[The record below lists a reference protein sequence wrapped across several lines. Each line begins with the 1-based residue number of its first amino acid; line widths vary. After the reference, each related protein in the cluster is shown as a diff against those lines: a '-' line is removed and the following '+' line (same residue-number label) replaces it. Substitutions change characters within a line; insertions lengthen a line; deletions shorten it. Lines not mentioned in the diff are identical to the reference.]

1 MFSFLKSKIII
12 LLFVLGFFIPVFTL
26 AEYDLEKLCESGGWE
41 TECNNLSQ
49 KECENL
55 CNQCLDYLNQK
66 AAKVQQE
73 ISETGQKKTTL
84 QNQIT
89 TLNKK
94 IKDIDYQIYQSNIS
108 IKSLGFQIDDTE
120 KSIGETSLS
129 VEDQRKKVAEILRAV
144 EKEDKKPFF
153 EILISSESLSD
164 FFDNLIYL
172 ETLSAKNREVLS
184 NLQDLE
190 SSLRTKKVNL
200 EEETDELKNLVI
212 VQAIKKEESAKIK
225 EERQYY
231 LNLTEKEY
239 QAKLQ
244 EKSAIDKQAAEIS
257 QRIFELIGV
266 KEGGIEFGE
275 AVEIAKSVE
284 KITGVRAAFLLA
296 IIHQESYNKGKFG
309 GNVGQCYVT
318 NFTTGSGTDLKG
330 NPKTR
335 VMSPTTQ
342 IQLFIQLTKD
352 LGMEATKTAVSC
364 WLPLYSKG
372 VPYGW
377 GGAMGPAQFIP
388 STWNAY
394 RKSVEAVTGRPANP
408 WNINDAF
415 LASGFLLRD
424 NGAASNEFRAAMMYF
439 SGASWTKQEEFY
451 GRSVVAKAAEFAKD
465 IAILEQAQK

>member
-1 MFSFLKSKIII
+1 MFIFCKKNLII
-12 LLFVLGFFIPVFTL
+12 LLFALGFFTAPFVL
-26 AEYDLEKLCESGGWE
+26 AEYNLDELCESGKWE

-120 KSIGETSLS
+120 KSIEETSLS
-129 VEDQRKKVAEILRAV
+129 VQEQRKKVAEILRAV

-153 EILISSESLSD
+153 EILISSETISD

-172 ETLSAKNREVLS
+172 ETLGEKNREVLL
-184 NLQDLE
+184 NLQELE
-190 SSLRTKKVNL
+190 GSLKVKKVNL
-200 EEETDELKNLVI
+200 EEETGELKNLVI

-239 QAKLQ
+239 QIKLQ
-244 EKSAIDKQAAEIS
+244 EKKELDQKASEIS
-257 QRIFELIGV
+257 QRLFELIGV

-318 NFTTGSGTDLKG
+318 NFTTGAGTDLKG

-335 VMSPTTQ
+335 VMSPSTQ
-342 IQLFIQLTKD
+342 ISLFIQLTKD

-364 WLPLYSKG
+364 WMPLYSKG

-388 STWNAY
+388 STWNSY
-394 RKSVEAVTGRPANP
+394 RKNVEAVTGRPANP

-424 NGAASNEFRAAMMYF
+424 NGAATNEFRAAMMYF

-451 GRSVVAKAAEFAKD
+451 GRSVVAKAAEFTRDIEVLDQAK
-465 IAILEQAQK
+465 K